1 MAKYLRVIL
10 FIIYPAAAVRYF
22 LGEPFSMFFALSL
35 HILTAIIWVGGM
47 FFAYVCLRPVAVK
60 LLEPPLRLRLWIG
73 TFQRFFLFVW
83 LAIVLLPV
91 TGWYMADR
99 SYGGLAAVPAA
110 VLFMAGIG
118 TLMILLY
125 LHVFFAPYRRLR
137 RSVAVGDFKEGIRQL
152 ARIRRIIGIN
162 TLLGIVVVLAAVA
175 ARTLS

>member
-1 MAKYLRVIL
+1 
-10 FIIYPAAAVRYF
+10 
-22 LGEPFSMFFALSL
+22 MFFALSL
-35 HILTAIIWVGGM
+35 HVLAAIVWVGGM

-83 LAIVLLPV
+83 LAVVLLPV

-99 SYGGLAAVPAA
+99 SYGGIVSAPIA

-137 RSVAVGDFKEGIRQL
+137 RCVAAGDFKTGAQQL
-152 ARIRRIIGIN
+152 ASIRRIIGIN
-162 TLLGIVVVLAAVA
+162 TLLGVVVVLAAVA
-175 ARTLS
+175 ARTMN